1 MKWIKDICIELV
13 IIHINPNKCLAA
25 SGQKPNQLSCCL
37 LSWDTTWLT
46 VLRIRG
52 TESSVESSFTSF
64 FGSTVSVLCAVEVK
78 SEPKFATLLVLSK
91 PWARTAL
98 QAAVGTPWWRPVSKV
113 APKSTTGAAQKP
125 ELKLQH
131 QVTLFSLP
139 GATDA
144 KPPPS
149 HWNGVYFFH
158 LCLNTCLLLIASP
171 QKQCFFS
178 CY

>member
-1 MKWIKDICIELV
+1 MKWIKDICIDLV
-13 IIHINPNKCLAA
+13 IIHINPSKCLAA
-25 SGQKPNQLSCCL
+25 SSQKPNQLSCCP

-52 TESSVESSFTSF
+52 TESSVESSLTSF
-64 FGSTVSVLCAVEVK
+64 FGSPLSVLCALEVK
-78 SEPKFATLLVLSK
+78 SEPNFATLLALSR

-98 QAAVGTPWWRPVSKV
+98 KAAGGTPWLRPVSKV
-113 APKSTTGAAQKP
+113 APKSTTGAGQKP

-131 QVTLFSLP
+131 QVTLFSLL

-149 HWNGVYFFH
+149 DWNGVYIFD
-158 LCLNTCLLLIASP
+158 LCLNTCLLFIA
-171 QKQCFFS
+171 
-178 CY
+178 